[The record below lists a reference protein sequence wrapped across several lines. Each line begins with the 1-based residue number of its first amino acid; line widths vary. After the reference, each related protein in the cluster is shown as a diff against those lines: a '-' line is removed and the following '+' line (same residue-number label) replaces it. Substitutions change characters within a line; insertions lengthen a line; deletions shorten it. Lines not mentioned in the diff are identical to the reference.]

1 MDIWTEAAE
10 RGVLGA
16 GAAEVRPGR
25 PCERIIRM
33 GRPVLFVL
41 SSLCPLRFIDPD

>member
-16 GAAEVRPGR
+16 GVAEVRPGR

-33 GRPVLFVL
+33 AGLFYGVETG
-41 SSLCPLRFIDPD
+41 S